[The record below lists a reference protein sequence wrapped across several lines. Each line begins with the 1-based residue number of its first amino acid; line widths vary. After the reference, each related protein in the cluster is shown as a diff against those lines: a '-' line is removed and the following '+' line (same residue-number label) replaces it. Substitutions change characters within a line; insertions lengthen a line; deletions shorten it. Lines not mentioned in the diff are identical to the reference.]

1 MEFSSS
7 SLLFPFLLF
16 LFMLFRI
23 GKRSKPNIL
32 TPKLPPGSW
41 KLPLIGNLHQL
52 VGSLPHHSLKDL
64 AEKYGPLM
72 HLQLGQ
78 VSTLV
83 VSSPQ
88 IAKEVII
95 THDLNFAQRP
105 HLLVTRIVTYDSTD
119 IAFAPYGDYWRQLR
133 KICVIEL
140 LSAKRE
146 VSNLIRF
153 IDSCSRFPID
163 LREKISSFTF
173 AVISKAALGK
183 EFKEQDSLKSVLE
196 EGTKLASGFCLADVY
211 PSVKWIHLISGM
223 RHKLEKLH
231 DRIDGILQII
241 VDEHRERM
249 EKRTG
254 ELEAEEDFI
263 DVLLKLQQDG
273 DLELPLTDDNIKAVI
288 LDIFSG
294 GGATVSTAVEWAIR
308 VFDGKGDV
316 DETGIDELKFLKA
329 VVSETLRLHPPFPLL
344 LSRECRE
351 NTRMTINTWAIGR
364 DPDYKGADFGL
375 IPFGAGRRM
384 CPGILFAIPS
394 IELPL
399 AHLLFHFDWELPNGM
414 RHEDLDMT
422 EVHGLSAK
430 RKHSLHLIPIPY
442 NS

>member
-1 MEFSSS
+1 M
-7 SLLFPFLLF
+7 
-16 LFMLFRI
+16 
-23 GKRSKPNIL
+23 K
-32 TPKLPPGSW
+32 
-41 KLPLIGNLHQL
+41 
-52 VGSLPHHSLKDL
+52 
-64 AEKYGPLM
+64 
-72 HLQLGQ
+72 
-78 VSTLV
+78 
-83 VSSPQ
+83 
-88 IAKEVII
+88 

-105 HLLVTRIVTYDSTD
+105 HLLVTRIVTSDSTD

-140 LSAKRE
+140 LSAKRVRSFQLIRKEE

-153 IDSCSRFPID
+153 IDPCSRFPID

-249 EKRTG
+249 EKSTG

-294 GGATVSTAVEWAIR
+294 GGATVSTAVEWAMSEMMKNPRVMEKAQAEVRR
-308 VFDGKGDV
+308 VFDGQGDV

-344 LSRECRE
+344 LPRECRE
-351 NTRMTINTWAIGR
+351 KCKINGYEVPVKTRMTINAWAIGR
-364 DPDYKGADFGL
+364 DPDYWTEAERFYPERFLDSSVDYKGADFGF

>member
-7 SLLFPFLLF
+7 SVLFPFLLF

-23 GKRSKPNIL
+23 ACWFTSSSL
-32 TPKLPPGSW
+32 TEGLGREIWASHAPTAWPS
-41 KLPLIGNLHQL
+41 LH
-52 VGSLPHHSLKDL
+52 
-64 AEKYGPLM
+64 A
-72 HLQLGQ
+72 
-78 VSTLV
+78 
-83 VSSPQ
+83 SPQ
-88 IAKEVII
+88 IAKEVMK

-140 LSAKRE
+140 LSAKRVRSFQLIRKEE

-183 EFKEQDSLKSVLE
+183 EFKEQDSLESVLE
-196 EGTKLASGFCLADVY
+196 EGTKLASGL
-211 PSVKWIHLISGM
+211 M
-223 RHKLEKLH
+223 
-231 DRIDGILQII
+231 
-241 VDEHRERM
+241 EHRERM

-294 GGATVSTAVEWAIR
+294 GGACNSIDSCGVGNVGNDEKPKR
-308 VFDGKGDV
+308 DV

-344 LSRECRE
+344 LPRECRE
-351 NTRMTINTWAIGR
+351 KCKINGYEVPVKTRMTINAWAIGR
-364 DPDYKGADFGL
+364 DPDYWTEAERFYPERFLDSSVDYKGADFGF
-375 IPFGAGRRM
+375 IPFDAGRRM

>member
-1 MEFSSS
+1 
-7 SLLFPFLLF
+7 
-16 LFMLFRI
+16 MLFRI
-23 GKRSKPNIL
+23 GKRSKPNIS
-32 TPKLPPGSW
+32 TPKLPPRPW

-78 VSTLV
+78 VSTLI

-88 IAKEVII
+88 IAKEVMK
-95 THDLNFAQRP
+95 THGLNFAQRP

-119 IAFAPYGDYWRQLR
+119 IAFAPYGDYWRRLR

-140 LSAKRE
+140 LSAKRVRSFQLIRKEE

-163 LREKISSFTF
+163 LRVKISSFTF

-183 EFKEQDSLKSVLE
+183 EFKEQDSLESVLK
-196 EGTKLASGFCLADVY
+196 EGRKLASGFCLADVY

-231 DRIDGILQII
+231 DRIDRILQII

-249 EKRTG
+249 EKSTG

-288 LDIFSG
+288 L
-294 GGATVSTAVEWAIR
+294 VSALALMP
-308 VFDGKGDV
+308 FDLILV
-316 DETGIDELKFLKA
+316 KFNIC
-329 VVSETLRLHPPFPLL
+329 SP
-344 LSRECRE
+344 
-351 NTRMTINTWAIGR
+351 
-364 DPDYKGADFGL
+364 
-375 IPFGAGRRM
+375 
-384 CPGILFAIPS
+384 
-394 IELPL
+394 
-399 AHLLFHFDWELPNGM
+399 
-414 RHEDLDMT
+414 
-422 EVHGLSAK
+422 
-430 RKHSLHLIPIPY
+430 
-442 NS
+442 